1 MPVALHFSQRADAKK
16 PAIERAFFC
25 VSFADS
31 IDCWC
36 LQALAALR
44 LNRSRYEKLD
54 AIFSADSNLS
64 SGYSVPS
71 LSC

>member
-1 MPVALHFSQRADAKK
+1 MPVALNFSQRADAKK
-16 PAIERAFFC
+16 PASERAFFC

-31 IDCWC
+31 IDYWC
-36 LQALAALR
+36 LQALATLR
-44 LNRSRYEKLD
+44 LNVSRYEKLD

-64 SGYSVPS
+64 SGYSIPS

>member
-16 PAIERAFFC
+16 PACERAFFYL
-25 VSFADS
+25 SFSDS
-31 IDCWC
+31 IDSWC

-54 AIFSADSNLS
+54 AIFSTDSSLS
-64 SGYSVPS
+64 SGYSIPS
-71 LSC
+71 FSC

>member
-1 MPVALHFSQRADAKK
+1 MPVALHFSQRADATK
-16 PAIERAFFC
+16 PASERAFFYL
-25 VSFADS
+25 SFLDS
-31 IDCWC
+31 IDSWC

-44 LNRSRYEKLD
+44 LNGSRYEKLD

-64 SGYSVPS
+64 SGYGIPS